1 MSRLRCPR
9 PTPAG
14 VAALRRA
21 GVAVAVTAAAWALGF
36 RDLGI
41 GPRRAGAGVRWG
53 TAVAAPV
60 LAGYAV
66 AAAVPSLRARLES
79 PPPASREWLLV
90 RIPLGTVLAEELLFR
105 AVLDAVATRWLGRSG
120 AVLVGATVFGLWHRK
135 DGGGWP
141 TVAFTAASGVL
152 FLRLRHGSD
161 SLVAPALLHLAVNG
175 GGAGLRIY
183 GAGATGR
190 GSPRRDRWLHP

>member
-1 MSRLRCPR
+1 MSRSRCPR

-21 GVAVAVTAAAWALGF
+21 GVAVAVTASAWSLGF
-36 RDLGI
+36 RDLGL

-60 LAGYAV
+60 LASYVV
-66 AAAVPSLRARLES
+66 AAAVPSLRKQLES
-79 PPPASREWLLV
+79 PQPASREWLLV

-120 AVLVGATVFGLWHRK
+120 AVLVGSTLFGLWHRK

-141 TVAFTAASGVL
+141 TIAFTAASGVL
-152 FLRLRHGSD
+152 FVGLRHGSG
-161 SLVAPALLHLAVNG
+161 SVVAPVLLHLAVNA

-183 GAGATGR
+183 GARFTTA
-190 GSPRRDRWLHP
+190 